1 MLETTI
7 DAVLRHA
14 TGGNPASR
22 LDDHWDIERWE
33 WPQGVGLYAVWK
45 LFERTGDPVHYQF
58 LQAWWD
64 RHLKAPFP
72 VHNVNTTAPLLTLA
86 LLAERSGSP
95 VYRKVCLDWAQWLVT
110 ELPRTEEGGFQ
121 HVTSDLENPQQ
132 LWADT
137 LFMVCLFLAAS
148 GRAFDRPDLTEEAGR
163 QFLLHQKYLNDESTG
178 LWFHGWTFAGR
189 HHFGKARW
197 ARGNAWFTAASV
209 EFLSMLPA
217 QSRFFEPVRAGL
229 NRQVEALAGCQ
240 GESGLWHTLLDH
252 PDSYTESS
260 ASAAIAY
267 GILAGTRL
275 GYLAPQW
282 RPVGLRAADAVRQ
295 QIDGDGLLQGVSYG
309 TALGNDLDHYRRIAV
324 RPTAYGQ
331 GLALLMLVELGGEQ
345 R

>member
-1 MLETTI
+1 MDDPTI
-7 DAVLRHA
+7 RKVLRHA
-14 TGGNPASR
+14 TGGNPDSR

-45 LFERTGDPVHYQF
+45 LFEATGAPQHLAF
-58 LQAWWD
+58 LEGWWD
-64 RHLKAPFP
+64 RHLAGPFP

-86 LLAERSGSP
+86 HLAARSGDP
-95 VYRKVCLDWAQWLVT
+95 VRRQVCLDWARWIVT

-137 LFMVCLFLAAS
+137 LFMVCLFLAAC
-148 GRAFDRPDLTEEAGR
+148 GRFFDRPDLTDEAGQ
-163 QFLLHQKYLNDESTG
+163 QFLLHHKYLSDPATG

-189 HHFGKARW
+189 HHFGQARW

-209 EFLSMLPA
+209 EFLSMVPEG
-217 QSRFFEPVRAGL
+217 SRFREPIRSALEAQVRA
-229 NRQVEALAGCQ
+229 LAACQ
-240 GESGLWHTLLDH
+240 APGGLWHTLLDH
-252 PDSYTESS
+252 PDTYTESS

-275 GYLAPQW
+275 GYLEARW
-282 RPVGLRAADAVRQ
+282 RPVGLRAAGAVAG
-295 QIDGDGLLQGVSYG
+295 QIDAGGLLQGVSYG
-309 TALGNDLDHYRRIAV
+309 TALGSDLDHYRRIAV

-331 GLALLMLVELGGEQ
+331 GLALLMLVERGREG
-345 R
+345 